1 VLLKPVAVAVHRRPV
16 GRRDVAAHRLVKLT
30 V

>member
-1 VLLKPVAVAVHRRPV
+1 VV
-16 GRRDVAAHRLVKLT
+16 VAAHRLVKW